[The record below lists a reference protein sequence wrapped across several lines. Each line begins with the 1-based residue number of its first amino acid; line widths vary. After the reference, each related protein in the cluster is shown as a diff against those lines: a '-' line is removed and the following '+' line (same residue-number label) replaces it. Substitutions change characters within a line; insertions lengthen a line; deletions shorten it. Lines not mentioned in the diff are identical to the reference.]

1 MKDSALAEIPLS
13 EGPLPRILYAACP
26 LCNSTKFRPHAY
38 ADCSKHQLYVP
49 QIPAKIQ
56 WMRCDDCEHVFTDG
70 YFSEVQNAA
79 LFAKAQPNQL
89 PGHNIEQGRALAG
102 RIVER
107 VIGQLMFPHE
117 ARARPRWLDV
127 GFGDGSLLMA
137 AQEFGFE
144 PVGLDLRVQAVDK
157 LKAFGIECHA
167 SAIEEFE
174 PAKPFQVLSMA
185 DVLEHIP
192 YPKASLSIA
201 NALLEREGILF
212 LSCPNMDTVA
222 WRDATA
228 KNANPYW
235 LEVEHFHNFTR
246 KRLYDLLAECGFAPI
261 QYSVSERYRMGCE
274 IIARKA

>member
-1 MKDSALAEIPLS
+1 MKDSALAEIPLP

-107 VIGQLMFPHE
+107 VCQLNGGAFG
-117 ARARPRWLDV
+117 RWLDI
-127 GFGDGSLLMA
+127 GFGDGSLLMT

-144 PVGLDLRVQAVDK
+144 PVGIDVRQQAVDK
-157 LKAFGIECHA
+157 LKAFGIEA
-167 SAIEEFE
+167 YKDEIKSKRGDYSII
-174 PAKPFQVLSMA
+174 SIA
-185 DVLEHIP
+185 DALEHMP
-192 YPKASLSIA
+192 FPKRQLDLSRAILQP
-201 NALLEREGILF
+201 NGILF
-212 LSCPNMDTVA
+212 VSCPNMDTVA

-235 LEVEHFHNFTR
+235 LEIEHHHCFTR
-246 KRLYDLLAECGFAPI
+246 RRLYDLLAECGFTPI
-261 QYSVSERYRMGCE
+261 SYAVSERYRMGME
-274 IIARKA
+274 IIARKT